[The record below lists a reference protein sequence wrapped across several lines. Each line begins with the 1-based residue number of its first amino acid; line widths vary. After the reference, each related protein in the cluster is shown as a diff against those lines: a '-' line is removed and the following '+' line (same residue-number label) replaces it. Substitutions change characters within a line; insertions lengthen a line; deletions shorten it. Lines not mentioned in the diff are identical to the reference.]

1 MTDKQRKIC
10 EDLGWEVYETE
21 DDIELRKCSSLGE
34 DFGFS
39 VKADKFLE
47 DLRDYYED
55 FDAEEHAAM
64 WYNARN
70 NVRGVP
76 QSLRALWMTR
86 LKSTECL
93 KICALSYPDPKSK
106 EESEL

>member
-1 MTDKQRKIC
+1 MTNKQRKIC

-55 FDAEEHAAM
+55 FDPEEHAAT
-64 WYNARN
+64 WYNAKN

-76 QSLRALWMTR
+76 QSLRALLDDAIEIDGM
-86 LKSTECL
+86 LENLC
-93 KICALSYPDPKSK
+93 IELSRP
-106 EESEL
+106 EE

>member
-21 DDIELRKCSSLGE
+21 DDIEFRKCSSLGE

-47 DLRDYYED
+47 EFAWLLRG
-55 FDAEEHAAM
+55 F
-64 WYNARN
+64 RSGRTRS
-70 NVRGVP
+70 NVV
-76 QSLRALWMTR
+76 Q
-86 LKSTECL
+86 
-93 KICALSYPDPKSK
+93 CAK
-106 EESEL
+106 